1 LPAVSCLPIPCLSI
15 PCLSIPCLS
24 IPPPPHHST
33 QVSIYIYCI
42 K

>member
-1 LPAVSCLPIPCLSI
+1 LPADSLPVDSTTT
-15 PCLSIPCLS
+15 
-24 IPPPPHHST
+24 PPPHHST